1 MPLEWMYSSTHENT
15 ECYLKVI
22 SDVGMDYGKVIGL
35 HVLAPNAGEII
46 MGFAV
51 AMKCG
56 LTTTKLFDSVGLHP
70 TVAEDVVNAKDP
82 GC

>member
-15 ECYLKVI
+15 ECFLKII
-22 SDVGMDYGKVIGL
+22 SNSDEVYGKVIGL

-56 LTTTKLFDSVGLHP
+56 LTTP
-70 TVAEDVVNAKDP
+70 
-82 GC
+82 